1 MQLSLDEIE
10 SDCRDQ
16 VPSICFEVGVGGPV
30 VNKARMVRRHVV
42 NKRRWERETA
52 CREGYDDELSSP
64 PDAKLGYFR
73 LSLSLPLYLFWRGI
87 EGERKARVNT
97 KWTRQLRNLKQL
109 K

>member
-52 CREGYDDELSSP
+52 WREGYDDELSSP

-73 LSLSLPLYLFWRGI
+73 LSLSLSLSLSLLARNRGR
-87 EGERKARVNT
+87 EKGKSEYEMDSAT
-97 KWTRQLRNLKQL
+97 T
-109 K
+109 

>member
-73 LSLSLPLYLFWRGI
+73 LSLSLLARNRGR
-87 EGERKARVNT
+87 EKGKSEYEMDSAT
-97 KWTRQLRNLKQL
+97 T
-109 K
+109 